1 MSDWRGGLR
10 KMQVELGETVR
21 YRLFPEQG
29 GLCLNESLG
38 QSIRLSFTGAI
49 HCLSLI
55 HI

>member
-29 GLCLNESLG
+29 GL
-38 QSIRLSFTGAI
+38 
-49 HCLSLI
+49 
-55 HI
+55 